1 MRRRF
6 LVRTSLLDFASLVL
20 GTVVASLI
28 VFDHLLPW
36 TARSDIGP
44 LLGFLVVGLAVGSY
58 ASLRAWGNSV
68 PRPSY
73 GRAVTITVVTIGVAA
88 LSVVLFRTYWSR
100 PFLGITAGTMLAV
113 TLLHRAVS
121 RTRPWTES
129 MLLITGEKQFPDHLR
144 MAAHANVIDV
154 LDPRSDEIPV
164 PLETGVTLAVDLRA
178 VLSER
183 VAQFVASSNIAG
195 YPIRS
200 LANLYEEHTGRFAVV
215 HLADGWE
222 LSAPL
227 ERSATYVPIKRVID
241 FTLVL
246 LTLPLWLVLGSVIW
260 AAIRLDSPGRAV
272 FRQRRV
278 GRNGEEFTLFKFRTM
293 VQDAESDGP
302 RFAEANDHRLTRVG
316 RTLRRFRIDEIPQ
329 LWNVLRGDLSLVGPR
344 PERPEFVA
352 AFSESI
358 PFYAFRHLIRPG
370 LTGWAQ
376 VNYGYADDEADTIE
390 KLTYDL
396 YYVKF
401 MSLWLDLQVLGRSI
415 WTVLSGFG
423 AQ

>member
-1 MRRRF
+1 
-6 LVRTSLLDFASLVL
+6 
-20 GTVVASLI
+20 
-28 VFDHLLPW
+28 
-36 TARSDIGP
+36 
-44 LLGFLVVGLAVGSY
+44 
-58 ASLRAWGNSV
+58 
-68 PRPSY
+68 
-73 GRAVTITVVTIGVAA
+73 
-88 LSVVLFRTYWSR
+88 
-100 PFLGITAGTMLAV
+100 MLAV

-272 FRQRRV
+272 FRQQRV